1 MKKESR
7 INGVFTRRALLLGAG
22 QIGILGVLAAKL
34 YQVQV
39 QEGARYATLAES
51 NRISARL
58 IAPPR
63 GRILDR
69 FGTVV
74 AGNKLNW
81 RALLM
86 VEETAD
92 VGATLDAFS
101 RVLPPRRQLRA
112 RPYRPRDAPPPP
124 LYPAWWCASS

>member
-1 MKKESR
+1 MKRET
-7 INGVFTRRALLLGAG
+7 NHTAVFPRRALLMMGAQTAVLGG
-22 QIGILGVLAAKL
+22 LAAQL
-34 YQVQV
+34 YKVQV
-39 QEGARYATLAES
+39 VDGARYATLAES

-69 FGTVV
+69 FGVIV
-74 AGNKLNW
+74 GGNKLNW

-101 RVLPPRRQLRA
+101 HVVPLQDHERA
-112 RPYRPRDAPPPP
+112 RLDREMHHRRR
-124 LYPAWWCASS
+124 